1 MNGVALLS
9 ITGGLLL
16 IGVGLLNSFLLAR
29 PPRSRVGRWWYNPE
43 FAEPRLRRSHH
54 AANATAVLLGLSSL
68 LNGLQ
73 YRFRLLGP
81 SLEIVLVILPSLA
94 IACLL
99 AAIVFRVRSR
109 RS

>member
-1 MNGVALLS
+1 MNGPALLS

-16 IGVGLLNSFLLAR
+16 IGVGLLNEVLLVR

-43 FAEPRLRRSHH
+43 FADPRLRRSHH
-54 AANATAVLLGLSSL
+54 ASNATAMLLGLSGL

-73 YRFRLLGP
+73 YGFRLLSP

-99 AAIVFRVRSR
+99 VNIVFRIRAR

>member
-1 MNGVALLS
+1 MNGPALLS

-16 IGVGLLNSFLLAR
+16 IGVGLLNHFLLAR
-29 PPRSRVGRWWYNPE
+29 PPRSRVGRWWYNRE
-43 FAEPRLRRSHH
+43 FADLHLRRSHH
-54 AANATAVLLGLSSL
+54 AFNATAVLLGLSSL

-73 YRFRLLGP
+73 YRFRLLAP

-94 IACLL
+94 LACLL
-99 AAIVFRVRSR
+99 ATIVYRIRVR